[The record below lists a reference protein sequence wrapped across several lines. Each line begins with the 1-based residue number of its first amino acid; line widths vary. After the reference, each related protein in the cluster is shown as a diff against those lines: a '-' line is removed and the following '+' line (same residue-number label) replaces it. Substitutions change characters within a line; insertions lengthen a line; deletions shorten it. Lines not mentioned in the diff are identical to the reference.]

1 MSTPV
6 VIGFEED
13 MERTGRDYGRDA
25 MLRQLGALAKRRR
38 EELGLGRPA
47 FAKQAGIGSDRTIYD
62 FETSNKVPQP
72 MTVVRLEKALGW
84 RRGVIAEL
92 LEDTK
97 RKASSVQMEDV
108 DEWDTTP
115 VTPLAQIPT
124 PDLLRE
130 LAARLETLQAGM
142 GGAVLPKDLGSKDL
156 YGMAASGHIPEH
168 LEKEFEDA
176 KPDSDEGPTAN

>member
-1 MSTPV
+1 
-6 VIGFEED
+6 

-25 MLRQLGALAKRRR
+25 MLRRLGALAKQRR

-47 FAKQAGIGSDRTIYD
+47 FAKQAGIGSDKTVFD
-62 FETSNKVPQP
+62 FEGAARVPAP
-72 MTVVRLEKALGW
+72 LTVAKLEKALGW
-84 RRGVIAEL
+84 RRGVIAEV
-92 LEDTK
+92 LENEK
-97 RKASSVQMEDV
+97 RKASSVQMEEL

-115 VTPLAQIPT
+115 VTPLAHVPT
-124 PDLLRE
+124 PELLRE